1 MSFGSKSSP
10 PAQKTGSDG
19 LPTPT
24 ITSAT
29 PTTGEPISR
38 NSVAAQD
45 KLSDNTKQAT
55 LLSPSQDDEN
65 QLLKK
70 GLG

>member
-1 MSFGSKSSP
+1 MSFGSKSSSTTP
-10 PAQKTGSDG
+10 KTGTDG
-19 LPTPT
+19 LPLPT

-29 PTTGEPISR
+29 PTTGDPIPR
-38 NSVAAQD
+38 TSVAVQD
-45 KLSDNTKQAT
+45 KLSDDTKQAT
-55 LLSPSQDDEN
+55 LLAPSQDDEN